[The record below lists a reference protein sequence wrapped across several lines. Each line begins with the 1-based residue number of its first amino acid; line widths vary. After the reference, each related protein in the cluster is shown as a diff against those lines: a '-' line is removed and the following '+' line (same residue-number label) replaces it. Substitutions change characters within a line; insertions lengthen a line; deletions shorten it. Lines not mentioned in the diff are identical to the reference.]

1 MKKYFTISDI
11 HSHYNE
17 LISALNEANFDINNS
32 NHILIVLGD
41 IFDRGD
47 QSLEV
52 YKFLRRLPLDR
63 RVLILGN
70 HETLLL
76 ELVKKKVVT
85 SADLHNGTYKTL
97 TSLYKDPRKE
107 QLSWAT
113 DNQYN
118 YDYMELQRK
127 SEEIFKKVFREVFN
141 NDIVN
146 EVVNWIKSDEWVPY
160 YELGKYIF
168 VHAFIP
174 LTTTDEK
181 FQTVKYNPNW
191 RTNSTPEEL
200 EDAKWMCPYR
210 LYRAGLFE
218 EEEKKGKILVC
229 GHWHTSDFYNEL
241 LYQYEPSKQLDIHK
255 ENPIFKNEKYP
266 GLIGIDACTYL
277 TKKINVLVINED
289 EL

>member
-1 MKKYFTISDI
+1 MKKYFVVSDI

-17 LISALNEANFDINNS
+17 LVNALNEARFDIDNP

-47 QSLEV
+47 QPLEV
-52 YKFLRRLPLDR
+52 YKFLRGLPIER
-63 RVLILGN
+63 RVLVLGN

-76 ELVKKKVVT
+76 ELVKRNAVT
-85 SADLHNGTYKTL
+85 NTDLHNGTYKTL
-97 TSLYKDPRKE
+97 TCFSKDPYKVVTEWLNTSTEGLTYEEMRKKAQDIFE
-107 QLSWAT
+107 KA
-113 DNQYN
+113 Y
-118 YDYMELQRK
+118 YEL
-127 SEEIFKKVFREVFN
+127 FH
-141 NDIVN
+141 NDIVK
-146 EVVNWIKSDEWVPY
+146 EIVNWIKSPEWVPY

-174 LTTTDEK
+174 LITTDEK
-181 FQTVKYNPNW
+181 FQTVRYNPNW
-191 RTNSTPEEL
+191 RTNSTPKEL
-200 EDAKWMCPYR
+200 EEAKWMCPYR
-210 LYRAGLFE
+210 LYRAVLFE

-241 LYQYEPSKQLDIHK
+241 LYQYKPSKQLDIHN

-277 TKKINVLVINED
+277 TKKVNVLVINED